1 MFGDLLLDKSDIR
14 STSVQIPGLQEGNY
28 YWRASAIDG
37 RDVESAFS
45 ENRKFTVA
53 NAHEARG
60 DDTTPPPLVVQD
72 FLPTGH
78 LVIINGRTEPGA
90 ILTVDGQKIDVYED
104 GAFTAVIRMKKE
116 GFNQLEIVAQDPA
129 GNVTRMRRGVYVESI

>member
-1 MFGDLLLDKSDIR
+1 
-14 STSVQIPGLQEGNY
+14 
-28 YWRASAIDG
+28 
-37 RDVESAFS
+37 
-45 ENRKFTVA
+45 VA